1 MSEKQKKITNV
12 SGKVSFAETEDE
24 DLFYWSDKSVKERLE
39 ELYEWNKKVWMKI
52 NGSYPLIIAKEGGKV
67 LKINIDEDDF

>member
-1 MSEKQKKITNV
+1 MQEKQKKVANV

-24 DLFYWSDKSVKERLE
+24 DLFYWSDKSIKERLE

-67 LKINIDEDDF
+67 SKINLDEDDF